1 MECRPGHGH
10 QLLGSR
16 GHGGPRAPCPA
27 EAGQL
32 LFLRSPP
39 DPGTDLGV
47 MLDTSGP
54 PTLKRHSV
62 SCGHPRTR
70 TMSGQLHS
78 FSAQPCALSS
88 EKVQAP
94 QSVLRVGTQ
103 GQALRASDAP
113 QSGET
118 APSLPP
124 SLSSSLHPSSLASF
138 LVIPFGMRDLSSLT
152 RD

>member
-1 MECRPGHGH
+1 MGTSYWVQEAAGGHGH
-10 QLLGSR
+10 PVRQRL
-16 GHGGPRAPCPA
+16 
-27 EAGQL
+27 GQL
-32 LFLRSPP
+32 LFLQSPP

-47 MLDTSGP
+47 MLDTPGP
-54 PTLKRHSV
+54 RTPKRHSV
-62 SCGHPRTR
+62 SCGHPRAR
-70 TMSGQLHS
+70 TMSGQLRP
-78 FSAQPCALSS
+78 FGARPCALST

-103 GQALRASDAP
+103 GQALGASNAP

-124 SLSSSLHPSSLASF
+124 SLSSSHPPSLLASF
-138 LVIPFGMRDLSSLT
+138 LVIPFGMRYRSSLT